1 MIIVMKKIIL
11 ISLAF
16 ILISCGPSPEEMATI
31 GQLTCNIMA
40 ETKNIDGALR
50 IKEINAA
57 REKLGMPAFLGSD
70 DVIKESFEYGLCPSL
85 VWSNDNDYKELLQ
98 SKKLQLAKEAEE
110 ARLKEEARQIALEE
124 KRVADFLASLTDE
137 EVAAYRCIEDNTIG
151 VFDEAQYRAK
161 NDTYEY
167 RMDEFFD
174 TAPSASSIAITGNMR
189 KFEQDMQEHRKKYDE
204 WYETT
209 KEEPF
214 EIREAYESSLT
225 PIEKEFES
233 CYSGKIVEEINERI
247 REKGF
252 EENSDEWLMAYVD
265 ELESE
270 SENEEA
276 FFNSCTPKGKAKLIC
291 QSQGHLLTNIE
302 KASAN

>member
-1 MIIVMKKIIL
+1 MIILIKKTIL

-16 ILISCGPSPEEMATI
+16 ILISCGPSPEEMATVA
-31 GQLTCNIMA
+31 QVTCNIMA
-40 ETKNIDGALR
+40 ETKNMDGALR

-57 REKLGMPAFLGSD
+57 REKLGLPAFLGSD
-70 DVIKESFEYGLCPSL
+70 DVIKESFEYGLCTNL

-167 RMDEFFD
+167 RIDEYLD
-174 TAPSASSIAITGNMR
+174 TAPSVSSIAITGNMR
-189 KFEQDMQEHRKKYDE
+189 KFEQDMQEHRKKRDE
-204 WYETT
+204 WNKTSLE
-209 KEEPF
+209 KHL
-214 EIREAYESSLT
+214 EILEAYQSSLT

-233 CYSGKIVEEINERI
+233 CYLGKIEEERKERT

-252 EENSDEWLMAYVD
+252 EENSDEWWDAYMED
-265 ELESE
+265 YLLE

-276 FFNSCTPKGKAKLIC
+276 FFNSCTPKGKAKSIC

>member
-1 MIIVMKKIIL
+1 MFAPQL
-11 ISLAF
+11 
-16 ILISCGPSPEEMATI
+16 PPEPLLSAEEEKDLESIRIAHVAIEMAASEPAI
-31 GQLTCNIMA
+31 EGLEMAAIEMAANEMAIEGPEVALSKIHISEGGLLTDEM
-40 ETKNIDGALR
+40 
-50 IKEINAA
+50 INAA
-57 REKLGMPAFLGSD
+57 QSQLQQKED
-70 DVIKESFEYGLCPSL
+70 DAKRLAEEVA
-85 VWSNDNDYKELLQ
+85 
-98 SKKLQLAKEAEE
+98 AKEAEE

-167 RMDEFFD
+167 RIDEYLD
-174 TAPSASSIAITGNMR
+174 TAPSVSSIAITGNMR
-189 KFEQDMQEHRKKYDE
+189 KFEQDMQEHRKKRDE
-204 WYETT
+204 WNKTSLE
-209 KEEPF
+209 KHL
-214 EIREAYESSLT
+214 EILEAYQSSLT

-233 CYSGKIVEEINERI
+233 CYLGKIEEERKERT

-252 EENSDEWLMAYVD
+252 EENSDEWWDAYMED
-265 ELESE
+265 YLLE

-276 FFNSCTPKGKAKLIC
+276 FFNSCTPKGKAKSIC

>member
-1 MIIVMKKIIL
+1 MKKTIL

-16 ILISCGPSPEEMATI
+16 ILISCGPSQQERQEIA
-31 GQLTCNIMA
+31 QLTCNIMG
-40 ETKNIDGALR
+40 ESRNMDGALR

-70 DVIKESFEYGLCPSL
+70 DVIKESFEYGLCTSL
-85 VWSNDNDYKELLQ
+85 VWSNDNDYRQLLQ
-98 SKKLQLAKEAEE
+98 SKKLQLTKEAEE

-151 VFDEAQYRAK
+151 VFDEAQYTAK
-161 NDTYEY
+161 
-167 RMDEFFD
+167 MDNFSYQSRELND
-174 TAPSASSIAITGNMR
+174 TAPPPVSSIPYNGNMSEFLR
-189 KFEQDMQEHRKKYDE
+189 ERQEAWKTYKE
-204 WYETT
+204 WSKANSKETL
-209 KEEPF
+209 ERVNSF
-214 EIREAYESSLT
+214 VSSLT
-225 PIEKEFES
+225 PIEKEVRA
-233 CYSGKIVEEINERI
+233 CRAGKFTEERDEWI

-252 EENSDEWLMAYVD
+252 EENSDEYLDA
-265 ELESE
+265 LLNFE

-276 FFNSCTPKGKAKLIC
+276 FVNSCTPKGKAKLIC